1 MSALLCPVLL
11 PNATMTRLFTHSSFS
26 VLSVVIYTDYRCVAI
41 DSTLLVA
48 SRVAR
53 SLERMEEVGPDMANA
68 RQLRLARLL
77 REFREKAGVDQQQ
90 VAKYLGI
97 HRSAIGHWEVAR
109 SRPSKEKLEQL
120 LDAYGVDDEERL
132 HVEQMRADSNKSGWW
147 TLHKLPST
155 FEPYVGFEADAVE
168 AFNFESGLVP
178 GLLQTREYS
187 RAVHRSARRPL
198 SPLVVENHVDARARR
213 QERLDEDD
221 PLVLHVV
228 IAEEAF
234 LRVMGSERIMA
245 EQVDHLI
252 AMSKRDNIR
261 VHLLPLNATGH
272 TTLQCGFSILR
283 FPQHGDVAFV
293 DTPLSG
299 HIADAPEQTGE
310 LNRLFAQY
318 QNAALAVP
326 ESRSYLAT
334 LRARYVTDA

>member
-1 MSALLCPVLL
+1 
-11 PNATMTRLFTHSSFS
+11 
-26 VLSVVIYTDYRCVAI
+26 
-41 DSTLLVA
+41 
-48 SRVAR
+48 
-53 SLERMEEVGPDMANA
+53 MANA

-90 VAKYLGI
+90 VAKHLGI
-97 HRSAIGHWEVAR
+97 HRSAIGHWEMAR

-155 FEPYVGFEADAVE
+155 FAPYVGFEADAVE
-168 AFNFESGLVP
+168 AFNFEITMIP

-187 RAVHRSARRPL
+187 RALHRTARTPL

-234 LRVMGSERIMA
+234 LRTMGSERVMA

-252 AMSKRDNIR
+252 AMSKRENIR
-261 VHLLPLNATGH
+261 IHLLPLNAADH
-272 TTLQCGFSILR
+272 TTLQCGFSVLR

-293 DTPLSG
+293 DSPLAG
-299 HIADAPEQTGE
+299 HIVDGSEQTGE
-310 LNRLFAQY
+310 LNRLFGQF
-318 QNAALAVP
+318 QQAALGAA

-334 LRARYVTDA
+334 LRSRYETDA